1 MLIKI
6 CCKIKIS
13 PWSIALKVEQPGTHA
28 TFLNLDITV
37 KDWVSVY
44 KFLDKRDAFPF
55 FIVHMSYID
64 SNIPNSIFYSAFG
77 DEFLRIAPSSLLY
90 KDFNEKATELLN
102 RMQSFKCEKAL
113 SKIIRRH
120 EKAFANF
127 GKNCDEIFSEL
138 HIYIRKLTLNNYI
151 YIII

>member
-1 MLIKI
+1 M
-6 CCKIKIS
+6 
-13 PWSIALKVEQPGTHA
+13 
-28 TFLNLDITV
+28 
-37 KDWVSVY
+37 SVY
-44 KFLDKRDAFPF
+44 KLFDERDAFPF

-77 DEFLRIAPSSLLY
+77 GEFFRIAPSSLLY
-90 KDFNEKATELLN
+90 KDFNEKAMELLN

-120 EKAFANF
+120 EKVFANF

-138 HIYIRKLTLNNYI
+138 HIYIRKLTRNNYI
-151 YIII
+151 YIKN